1 MISFFIRL
9 PYEEV
14 RGYVYDN
21 WRALTTLGQC
31 MPAYIQLDHVYGL
44 AGFDLNM
51 SPSHSTYGPRR
62 SQLECTMSEPVPVPV
77 LPSAPAKTL
86 SAFHYM
92 FPTKRPRFIV
102 QR

>member
-1 MISFFIRL
+1 
-9 PYEEV
+9 
-14 RGYVYDN
+14 
-21 WRALTTLGQC
+21 

-44 AGFDLNM
+44 GGFDLNM
-51 SPSHSTYGPRR
+51 SPSHATHGPSRPLVRR
-62 SQLECTMSEPVPVPV
+62 SSESTLSESAPAPM
-77 LPSAPAKTL
+77 LPLAPAKTL